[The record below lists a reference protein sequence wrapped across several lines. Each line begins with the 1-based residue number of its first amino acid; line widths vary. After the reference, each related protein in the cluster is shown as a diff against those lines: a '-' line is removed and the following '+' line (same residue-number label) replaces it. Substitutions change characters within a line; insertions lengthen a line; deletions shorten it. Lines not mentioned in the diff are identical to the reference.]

1 MLKSVPWSQMV
12 ADLFNSPL
20 KVDSEEEVTSKWAA
34 LHATSAYGS
43 VIRAE
48 HLCSVP
54 PCSSMSC
61 GDINWD

>member
-1 MLKSVPWSQMV
+1 M

-34 LHATSAYGS
+34 LHATSAYRSG
-43 VIRAE
+43 IRAE